1 MNTELGFKLE
11 VETRKVR
18 DMCTVLSK
26 DELTDLIVELYR
38 SDILKNDFIKT
49 MMLGDLNGSNVSRF
63 HNTDLTETEVLA
75 MASWIIGSQ

>member
-26 DELTDLIVELYR
+26 DELTDLMVEMYR

-63 HNTDLTETEVLA
+63 HNTILTEAEVLA
-75 MASWIIGSQ
+75 MAQWLSRDQ